1 MPTPPTIAVI
11 ANPSGSYVRGLI
23 AGITSYG
30 ADYGPWGFRLYAD
43 PLDADLPRRLE
54 ADRVAGILARIHDG
68 SLGRRLAKLRVP
80 LVDLLEEHPIR
91 GVPQIVV
98 DDKAVMRQAL
108 AHLLDRG
115 LRSFAFL
122 GYAGMRFV
130 DADRRSLAA
139 LCREQAGIV
148 EAGPADRRGDPRTL
162 LVPHA
167 FTMQVHE
174 PVIGRWIEALPKPVG
189 LIAANDEIAAV
200 ALAACRTWGVA
211 VPDQVAVVGV
221 DDDPVYCQVS
231 DPALSSVDPNTFKV
245 GYHAAAMLHGML
257 EGRLEPPA
265 LTYVEPAGV
274 VARRSTDVLAF
285 AEPDAVRV
293 VRFIRDH
300 ACDGLTVGRIVKKM
314 GVSRRTLERLF
325 TEHVGH
331 SPSEEIRRVRL
342 ARVRQLL
349 AGTDIGYDE
358 VARMTGFAH
367 LETMRRVFKGEFG
380 ISPGDYRLRGRPKG
394 GV

>member
-30 ADYGPWGFRLYAD
+30 ADYGPWGFQLYSD

-80 LVDLLEEHPIR
+80 LVDLRSQHPMR
-91 GVPQIVV
+91 GVPQIVP
-98 DDKAVMRQAL
+98 DGRALMRLAL
-108 AHLLDRG
+108 GHLLDRG
-115 LRSFAFL
+115 LRSFAFV
-122 GYAGMRFV
+122 GYT
-130 DADRRSLAA
+130 DLHYSELDRRSLAA
-139 LCREQAGIV
+139 LCREQAGII
-148 EAGPADRRGDPRTL
+148 ESGPTDRRGDPRTL
-162 LVPHA
+162 LVPYA
-167 FTMQVHE
+167 DNMQKHG
-174 PVIGRWIEALPKPVG
+174 PTIGCWIEALPKPVG
-189 LIAANDEIAAV
+189 LIAANDMLAAV
-200 ALAACRTWGVA
+200 ALVACRARDVA
-211 VPDQVAVVGV
+211 VPDQVAVIGV

-231 DPALSSVDPNTFKV
+231 SPALSSVDPNAFKG
-245 GYHAAAMLHGML
+245 GYQAAAMLHGML

-342 ARVRQLL
+342 AKIRQLL
-349 AGTDIGYDE
+349 VGTDIGIEE
-358 VARMTGFAH
+358 VARMAGFSH
-367 LETMRRVFKGEFG
+367 VETMRRVFRGEFG
-380 ISPGDYRLRGRPKG
+380 VSPAEYRVRHRPKG

>member
-285 AEPDAVRV
+285 AEAEVVRV
-293 VRFIRDH
+293 VRFVRDH
-300 ACDGLTVGRIVKKM
+300 ACDGLTVGRMVKKM

-342 ARVRQLL
+342 AKIRQLL
-349 AGTDIGYDE
+349 VGTDIGIEE
-358 VARMTGFAH
+358 VARMAGFSH
-367 LETMRRVFKGEFG
+367 VETMRRVFRGEFG
-380 ISPGDYRLRGRPKG
+380 VSPAEYRVRHRPKG